1 MSTDAAKI
9 LIRALEDAGRNK
21 TSPYDIKGEVKRI
34 DGDTAWVRLSDEVDE
49 TPVERS
55 IDCQPGDIVHVRIS
69 GGNAWLTGNSTE
81 PPTGNALARR
91 SFILAEEA
99 QESADEAREYTDEV
113 KIYAI
118 AIDKLAQMANETAN
132 GKNKVYR
139 QSTKPSGDTYADGDI
154 WFDTA
159 NGNAIYRYSE
169 SAEDF
174 VAVTLGDDAIEDLS
188 ADKLTAGTIDASVI
202 TVSNLDAGNIT
213 TGTMIADFIRGGLLL
228 LGGSN
233 NTNGVLEIRDASGTE
248 ILNASNKG
256 IRADYSNAYHTRI
269 DKAGVRAI
277 YYHATSGIYNGYEAN
292 AVSLEGLIQ
301 FYTKYAATSFDYDG
315 TLTKCGWI
323 LCERDFNYNNWIM
336 SFAAGNNSIFYIS
349 STGSYK
355 IQLTNSTDVDGNF
368 RVSGTKSRVVD
379 TEDYSDRL
387 LYCYETASPMFGDIG
402 EGVIGDDGKTY
413 IPLDPIFAKTIAEH
427 SYQVFLQIYGQGT
440 AYVSERHPA
449 HFVVEGTP
457 GLEFAW
463 EIKAK
468 QSGYTQTRLEDADR
482 EYTVDADDYGTTA
495 AAHLE
500 EIQRERGVA

>member
-1 MSTDAAKI
+1 MTGMIKDFI
-9 LIRALEDAGRNK
+9 EALNAFNNK
-21 TSPYDIKGEVKRI
+21 TAPYDVKGEVKRI
-34 DGDTAWVRLSDEVDE
+34 EGKTAWVRLNGGVDE
-49 TPVERS
+49 TPVEMT
-55 IDCQPGDIVHVRIS
+55 INCIPGEIVRVRVS
-69 GGNAWLTGNSTE
+69 GGHAWIAGNETS
-81 PPTGNALARR
+81 PPTDDRLARR
-91 SFILAEEA
+91 SYYLAEAA
-99 QESADEAREYTDEV
+99 QEAAGRAWDYTDEV

-118 AIDKLAQMANETAN
+118 EIDRLAHMANETAN

-139 QSTKPSGDTYADGDI
+139 QGTKPTGGTYADGDI

-169 SAEDF
+169 SAADF
-174 VAVTLGDDAIEDLS
+174 VAVALGDDAIEDLS
-188 ADKLTAGTIDASVI
+188 ANKLTAGTIDASVI

-233 NTNGVLEIRDASGTE
+233 NTNGVLEIRNSGGTT
-248 ILNASNKG
+248 ILNIDNKG
-256 IRADYSNAYHTRI
+256 IYADYSAARHTRI

-277 YYHATSGIYNGYEAN
+277 NYHATQGIYNGYEAN
-292 AVSLEGLIQ
+292 AVSLEGRIQ
-301 FYTKYAATSFDYDG
+301 FYTKYATTPFDYDG
-315 TLTKCGWI
+315 TLSECGWI
-323 LCERDFNYNNWIM
+323 ICERDFQDNNWIM
-336 SFAAGNNSIFYIS
+336 SFAAGNDSIFYIS
-349 STGSYK
+349 SSGTYK
-355 IQLTNSTDVDGNF
+355 INLTNSTDVSGNF

-379 TEDYSDRL
+379 TEDYSNRL

-413 IPLDPIFAKTIAEH
+413 IPLDPIFAKTIAEQ
-427 SYQVFLQIYGQGT
+427 SYQVFLQMYGQGT

-449 HFVVEGTP
+449 HFIVEGTP

-468 QSGYTQTRLEDADR
+468 QTGYTQTRLEDADR
-482 EYTVDADDYGTTA
+482 DYTVDADDYGTTA